1 MGFPLPDWIFC
12 IAVNG
17 FLTLLTLSLPRGSLP
32 RALDRVKSISALSA
46 HSAVKGLTN
55 HGSDLWRCRCRCR
68 RAFLKF
74 LMLWLHNEAPVLN
87 SFQSSHFH
95 YKCNKTPNDQQEMIF
110 KCTFRIYILHYITAF
125 NSPRDTLGLLILAQQ
140 SFAGKK
146 TICLNLLSMRL
157 YSQLIMLKRSF
168 ERCISNARCTRHGLY
183 FSQLS
188 ILNHWDQ
195 F

>member
-1 MGFPLPDWIFC
+1 MVNLSSEPQITSKKCTKKRAARAARLFC
-12 IAVNG
+12 
-17 FLTLLTLSLPRGSLP
+17 FY
-32 RALDRVKSISALSA
+32 
-46 HSAVKGLTN
+46 LTN

-68 RAFLKF
+68 LAFLKF

-95 YKCNKTPNDQQEMIF
+95 YKCNKTPNHQQEMIF
-110 KCTFRIYILHYITAF
+110 KCTFRVYILHYITTF
-125 NSPRDTLGLLILAQQ
+125 NSPRDTVLVIRRDYWTGV
-140 SFAGKK
+140 FRKKK
-146 TICLNLLSMRL
+146 TTCLNLLSMWL

-168 ERCISNARCTRHGLY
+168 ERCISKARCTRHHGFY